1 MKGLQLAFERDV
13 REEDPPV
20 ASPEPGPENRTFTKP
35 SERSTDIA
43 PAGAWQAEPCSAS
56 SDFAPAASAALLPT
70 DPSARSSGAG
80 LDRHPLSRAFG
91 GRTAKDLGRLRSAMQ
106 LRAAADDEAGIPTIL
121 DITLL
126 DGQVLWDW
134 DVYLIG
140 LQTGMQLEFRE
151 FDGADPVAYL
161 CTHGLHPR
169 HLIPC
174 HRALVVVSVCDW
186 AGRGRPKGKK
196 STQDVDFPKIPAGP
210 KTDAEMSRLAGVGT
224 TLISK
229 AKTLTRFGLSD
240 RVLLGDLRFTHA
252 YRRAQMVR
260 DSPLMDS
267 VLDGAMS
274 FDEAYERAVT
284 ESPVRD
290 QQRRKDPSAQ
300 AALVDKLRELERS
313 HAELVEENSQ
323 LREQNAQLR
332 AALATYEDAPR
343 EERNGAHV
351 AEKS

>member
-1 MKGLQLAFERDV
+1 MQGLQLAFERDV
-13 REEDPPV
+13 RDEDAPV
-20 ASPEPGPENRTFTKP
+20 TSPEPGPENRAFTKP

-43 PAGAWQAEPCSAS
+43 PAGAWQAEHGSAS

-70 DPSARSSGAG
+70 DSPVRSSGAG
-80 LDRHPLSRAFG
+80 LDRHALSRAFG
-91 GRTAKDLGRLRSAMQ
+91 GRTPKDLGRLRSAMQ
-106 LRAAADDEAGIPTIL
+106 LQAAADDDAGIPTIL

-134 DVYLIG
+134 DAYLIG
-140 LQTGMQLEFRE
+140 LQIGMQLNLRE
-151 FDGADPVAYL
+151 FEGGDPVAYL

-169 HLIPC
+169 QLIPC

-210 KTDAEMSRLAGVGT
+210 RTDAEMSRLAGVGT

-229 AKTLTRFGLSD
+229 AKTLTRFGLSE

-260 DSPLMDS
+260 DSPLGHS

-274 FDEAYERAVT
+274 FDEAYERAMT

-290 QQRRKDPSAQ
+290 KHRRKDPSAH

-313 HAELVEENSQ
+313 HAELLEENSQ

-343 EERNGAHV
+343 EERNGADV